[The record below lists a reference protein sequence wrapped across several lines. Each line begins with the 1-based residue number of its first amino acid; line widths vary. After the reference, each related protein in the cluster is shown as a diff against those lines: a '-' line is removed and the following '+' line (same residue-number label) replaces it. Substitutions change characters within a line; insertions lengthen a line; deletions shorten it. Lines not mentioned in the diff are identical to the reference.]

1 MQCSKETIASLFYNA
16 SSSFQL
22 LLLFSYLT
30 SIFLAKI
37 LCFFGGNVFF
47 DRNAYIDDASSD
59 EEDEKVEDDGVRRY
73 DDKLC
78 CMETM
83 TTYPQTGTTG
93 EENDSTEF
101 SEFHAASRDI
111 PMRSNRGVSGR
122 VNDTVSLK
130 IPCNTDDNYHN
141 ALHVIHHDRLC
152 RDDGVALCEER
163 VNGTH
168 HDHLRRE
175 DDVALC
181 EERVH
186 NHLRHEDDVASCE
199 ERVNDTVSLKNPC
212 NIDKYYH
219 NTHHVHGDG
228 DVALCDEMDNEV
240 KSVVNDPSRGNDVF
254 FPKNKGGEICG
265 EEICTVGSTS
275 KSSSDEW
282 RSTTKDSSCTSE
294 DPFSSS
300 SRRSCPKWE
309 SYTVFQKYEEEML
322 FFDRISAQKLLE
334 TESLRSK
341 QSNNPRSISERIV
354 HKFRPPKNQQL
365 LDSYNELEAAYVA
378 QICLTW
384 EALCWNYS
392 HFRRRHVGGGGGGCP
407 AYVAQQFQQ
416 FLVLL
421 QRFIENEPYEEDNG
435 CGGKRPEVYARVRRV
450 SPKLLQVPQYRD
462 SEEEEKREEGLC
474 WRIPSDSFIQIMEES
489 IRTFMD
495 FMRADKD
502 SHCGEKKILSS
513 FFKKSTSPSCP
524 LDPILL
530 LGLHKDINK
539 KKRKLKEMKR
549 CGKWGMRKKKLKGDE
564 EMEILMAQI
573 DLKMVSRVLSMK
585 EVNGEQLH
593 WCEDKMNKVKITH
606 NGKKLHRDDSSPP
619 FYPAH

>member
-1 MQCSKETIASLFYNA
+1 MNKMQCSKETIASLFYNA

-37 LCFFGGNVFF
+37 LWFFGGNVFF
-47 DRNAYIDDASSD
+47 DRSAYVDELIDDASSD
-59 EEDEKVEDDGVRRY
+59 EEDEKVEDDGVLGY

-83 TTYPQTGTTG
+83 TTCPQTGTRG

-101 SEFHAASRDI
+101 SEFHTGSFSPPDI
-111 PMRSNRGVSGR
+111 PMRSNMDVSGR
-122 VNDTVSLK
+122 ANDTVSLK

-141 ALHVIHHDRLC
+141 AHHVIHHDHLR
-152 RDDGVALCEER
+152 RDDDVALCEER

-168 HDHLRRE
+168 HDLLRRE
-175 DDVALC
+175 DDVGLC
-181 EERVH
+181 EERV
-186 NHLRHEDDVASCE
+186 NG
-199 ERVNDTVSLKNPC
+199 TVNPC

-219 NTHHVHGDG
+219 NTHHLHRDG
-228 DVALCDEMDNEV
+228 EVALCEEIENNPEV
-240 KSVVNDPSRGNDVF
+240 KSVVNDDPSRGNDVF

-300 SRRSCPKWE
+300 SRRSSCPKWE

-334 TESLRSK
+334 TDSLRSK

-354 HKFRPPKNQQL
+354 YKFRPPKNQQL

-392 HFRRRHVGGGGGGCP
+392 HFRRRHVDGGGGCP

-435 CGGKRPEVYARVRRV
+435 CGRKRPEVYARVRRV

-502 SHCGEKKILSS
+502 SHCGKKKILSS
-513 FFKKSTSPSCP
+513 FFKKSTPPSCP

-530 LGLHKDINK
+530 LRLHKDINK

-549 CGKWGMRKKKLKGDE
+549 SGKCGMRKKKLKGDE
-564 EMEILMAQI
+564 EMEIVMAQI
-573 DLKMVSRVLSMK
+573 DLKMVSRVLRMK
-585 EVNGEQLH
+585 DVNGEQLH
-593 WCEDKMNKVKITH
+593 WCEDKMNKVRITH